1 MKGDT
6 TRASART
13 LLLGTVG
20 VKAASRSLGTPFLW
34 RVLMFGDT
42 GDRGCNQLY
51 CGDAIICLVALM

>member
-1 MKGDT
+1 M
-6 TRASART
+6 
-13 LLLGTVG
+13 
-20 VKAASRSLGTPFLW
+20 AASRSLGTPFLW